1 MQHFCNQFEKKVT
14 IVIIYINDL
23 RGKIPMNTYIGEY
36 TDFMRNTCHK
46 SLNTV
51 EAYKRDVTQYVAYLG
66 ELGISNIK
74 STTQTNV
81 LSYIML
87 LQKMGRATSTVS
99 RVIAS
104 IRSYYLFLLRKGQI
118 SSDPTVTL
126 TSPKIE
132 KKIPQALTS
141 AEVTLLLEQPKL
153 SDNKGIRDKAMLEL
167 LYATGIRVS
176 ELIGLDISDVNL
188 PMGYIRCSNNKGE
201 RLIPLGNKAIDALNL
216 YLEKS
221 RPYILKNG
229 SESALFVNRMGVR
242 ISRQGFWKIIKQYQE
257 SSGIEN
263 EITPHSLRH
272 SFAAHLIQNGADLQ
286 SLKSMMGH
294 SDISSTQVYT
304 CFLDDNIK
312 RVYEK
317 SHPRA

>member
-1 MQHFCNQFEKKVT
+1 
-14 IVIIYINDL
+14 
-23 RGKIPMNTYIGEY
+23 MNAYIGEY
-36 TDFMRNTCHK
+36 TDYMRNTCHK
-46 SLNTV
+46 SANTV
-51 EAYKRDVTQYVAYLG
+51 ESYKRDITQYITYLS

-74 STTQTNV
+74 RTTQTNV

-104 IRSYYLFLLRKGQI
+104 IRSYYLYLLRNGQI
-118 SSDPTVTL
+118 DSDPTTTL
-126 TSPKIE
+126 TSPRIE
-132 KKIPQALTS
+132 KKPPQALTS
-141 AEVTLLLEQPKL
+141 NEVTLLLEQPKL

-176 ELIGLDISDVNL
+176 ELIGLDITDVNL
-188 PMGYIRCSNNKGE
+188 SMGYIRCSNSKGE
-201 RLIPLGNKAIDALNL
+201 RLIPVGNKAVDALML
-216 YLEKS
+216 YLEKARNS
-221 RPYILKNG
+221 MIKDAN
-229 SESALFVNRMGVR
+229 ETALFINRLGAR
-242 ISRQGFWKIIKQYQE
+242 ISRQGFWKIIKNYQE
-257 SSGIEN
+257 SSGIDT

-304 CFLDDNIK
+304 CFLDENIK

-317 SHPRA
+317 THPRA

>member
-1 MQHFCNQFEKKVT
+1 
-14 IVIIYINDL
+14 
-23 RGKIPMNTYIGEY
+23 MNAYIGEY

-51 EAYKRDVTQYVAYLG
+51 ESYKRDVTQYITYLS

-74 STTQTNV
+74 NTTQTNV

-104 IRSYYLFLLRKGQI
+104 IRSYYLYLLRNGQVE
-118 SSDPTVTL
+118 SDPTVTL
-126 TSPKIE
+126 TSPRIE
-132 KKIPQALTS
+132 KKPPQALTS
-141 AEVTLLLEQPKL
+141 VEVTRLLEQPKL

-176 ELIGLDISDVNL
+176 ELIGLDVSDVNL
-188 PMGYIRCSNNKGE
+188 SMAYIRCSNNKGE
-201 RLIPLGNKAIDALNL
+201 RIIPIGNKAVDALKL
-216 YLEKS
+216 YLEKARNS
-221 RPYILKNG
+221 MLKDAT
-229 SESALFVNRMGVR
+229 ETALFVNRMGVR
-242 ISRQGFWKIIKQYQE
+242 ISRQGFWKIIKHYQVT
-257 SSGIEN
+257 SGIEG

-317 SHPRA
+317 THPRA

>member
-1 MQHFCNQFEKKVT
+1 
-14 IVIIYINDL
+14 
-23 RGKIPMNTYIGEY
+23 MNAYIGEY

-51 EAYKRDVTQYVAYLG
+51 ESYKRDVTQYVTYLS

-104 IRSYYLFLLRKGQI
+104 IRSYYLYLLRNGQI
-118 SSDPTVTL
+118 ESDPTVTL
-126 TSPKIE
+126 TSPRIE
-132 KKIPQALTS
+132 KKPPQALTS

-176 ELIGLDISDVNL
+176 ELIGLDVSDVNL
-188 PMGYIRCSNNKGE
+188 SMGYIRCSNNKSE
-201 RLIPLGNKAIDALNL
+201 RLIPVGNKAVDSLKL
-216 YLEKS
+216 YLEKA
-221 RPYILKNG
+221 RNQMIRDAK
-229 SESALFVNRMGVR
+229 ETALFVNRMGDR
-242 ISRQGFWKIIKQYQE
+242 ISRQGFWKLIKHYQE
-257 SSGIEN
+257 ISGIES

-272 SFAAHLIQNGADLQ
+272 SFAAHLIQNGADLE

-294 SDISSTQVYT
+294 SDISSTQIYT

-317 SHPRA
+317 THPRA

>member
-294 SDISSTQVYT
+294 SDISSTQV
-304 CFLDDNIK
+304 
-312 RVYEK
+312 
-317 SHPRA
+317 

>member
-1 MQHFCNQFEKKVT
+1 
-14 IVIIYINDL
+14 
-23 RGKIPMNTYIGEY
+23 MNAYIGEY

-46 SLNTV
+46 SANTV
-51 EAYKRDVTQYVAYLG
+51 ESYKRDVTQYITYLS

-74 STTQTNV
+74 RTTQTNV

-104 IRSYYLFLLRKGQI
+104 IRSYYLYLLRNGQI
-118 SSDPTVTL
+118 DSDPTTTL
-126 TSPKIE
+126 TSPRIE
-132 KKIPQALTS
+132 KKPPQALTS
-141 AEVTLLLEQPKL
+141 NEVTLLLEQPKL

-176 ELIGLDISDVNL
+176 ELIGLDVSDVNL
-188 PMGYIRCSNNKGE
+188 SMGYIRCSNNKGE
-201 RLIPLGNKAIDALNL
+201 RLIPVGNKAVDALML
-216 YLEKS
+216 YLEKARNS
-221 RPYILKNG
+221 MIKNAG
-229 SESALFVNRMGVR
+229 ETALFVNRLGAR
-242 ISRQGFWKIIKQYQE
+242 ISRQGFWKIIKHYQE
-257 SSGIEN
+257 ISGIDT

-317 SHPRA
+317 THPRA

>member
-1 MQHFCNQFEKKVT
+1 M
-14 IVIIYINDL
+14 DA
-23 RGKIPMNTYIGEY
+23 YIGEY
-36 TDFMRNTCHK
+36 TDFMKNKCHK
-46 SLNTV
+46 SDNTV
-51 EAYKRDVTQYVAYLG
+51 ESYKRDVTQYIKYLSD
-66 ELGISNIK
+66 LGISSIK

-104 IRSYYLFLLRKGQI
+104 IRSYYLYLLRNGQI
-118 SSDPTVTL
+118 DSDPTVSL
-126 TSPKIE
+126 ASPHIE
-132 KKIPQALTS
+132 KKPPHALTS
-141 AEVTLLLEQPKL
+141 SEVTLLLEQPKL
-153 SDNKGIRDKAMLEL
+153 IDNKGIRDKAMLEL

-176 ELIGLDISDVNL
+176 ELIGLNVADINFS
-188 PMGYIRCSNNKGE
+188 MGYTRCSNNKGE
-201 RLIPLGNKAIDALNL
+201 RLIPMGNKAIDALKL

-221 RPYILKNG
+221 RPSMLKN
-229 SESALFVNRMGVR
+229 ENETALFVNRMGCR

-257 SSGIEN
+257 SSGIKGD
-263 EITPHSLRH
+263 ITPHSLRH
-272 SFAAHLIQNGADLQ
+272 SFAAHLIQNGADLE

-317 SHPRA
+317 THPRA

>member
-1 MQHFCNQFEKKVT
+1 
-14 IVIIYINDL
+14 
-23 RGKIPMNTYIGEY
+23 MNAYIGEY

-51 EAYKRDVTQYVAYLG
+51 ESYKRDVTQYVTYLS

-74 STTQTNV
+74 NTTQTNV

-104 IRSYYLFLLRKGQI
+104 IRSYYLYLLRNGQVEA
-118 SSDPTVTL
+118 DPTVTL
-126 TSPKIE
+126 ASPRIE
-132 KKIPQALTS
+132 KKPPQALTS
-141 AEVTLLLEQPKL
+141 SEVTLLLEQPKL

-176 ELIGLDISDVNL
+176 ELIGLDVSDVNL
-188 PMGYIRCSNNKGE
+188 SMSYIRCSNNKGE
-201 RLIPLGNKAIDALNL
+201 RLIPVGNKAVDALKL
-216 YLEKS
+216 YLEKARNS
-221 RPYILKNG
+221 MLKDAT
-229 SESALFVNRMGVR
+229 ETALFVNRMGAR
-242 ISRQGFWKIIKQYQE
+242 ISRQGFWKIIKHYQE
-257 SSGIEN
+257 TSGIEGD
-263 EITPHSLRH
+263 ITPHSLRH

-317 SHPRA
+317 THPRA

>member
-1 MQHFCNQFEKKVT
+1 
-14 IVIIYINDL
+14 
-23 RGKIPMNTYIGEY
+23 MNTYIGEY
-36 TDFMRNTCHK
+36 TDFMKNTCHK
-46 SLNTV
+46 SVNTV
-51 EAYKRDVTQYVAYLG
+51 DSYRRDVKQYVTYLDEIG
-66 ELGISNIK
+66 VSNIK
-74 STTQTNV
+74 NTTQTNV

-87 LQKMGRATSTVS
+87 LQKQGRATSTVS

-104 IRSYYLFLLRKGQI
+104 IRSYYLYLLRNGQVDA
-118 SSDPTVTL
+118 DPTVTL
-126 TSPKIE
+126 SSPKPE
-132 KKIPQALTS
+132 KKAPQALTS
-141 AEVTLLLEQPKL
+141 RDVTILLEQPKL

-176 ELIGLDISDVNL
+176 ELIGIDVTDVNL
-188 PMGYIRCSNNKGE
+188 SMGYVRCSNNKGE
-201 RLIPLGNKAIDALNL
+201 RIIPVGNKAVDALKL
-216 YLEKS
+216 YLEKA
-221 RPYILKNG
+221 RPEMIKD
-229 SESALFVNRMGVR
+229 EQETALFVNRMGAR

-257 SSGIEN
+257 SSGIQA

-272 SFAAHLIQNGADLQ
+272 SFAAHLIQNGADLE

-317 SHPRA
+317 THPRA